1 MAEEITI
8 KIRAETED
16 AQQNVQDFREELD
29 KTAKSSDKTSRSLG
43 QMNKSWQKMGAGLK
57 GRMMPRVGVPTT
69 VQGPMGYGYGNM
81 GGMGTGGMFG
91 GRLGGMGKV
100 GLIAGIGAIGGGLL
114 GNLFGGGGGG
124 KLAGFDKLNAVGGQ
138 SIIDFLDPHLKKITN
153 ELGKISGG
161 VADAADAAAGVA
173 GGVGN
178 TSLGIFTTI
187 AATAQALFGKVQDMV
202 DAIAKTIGGW
212 FNGLASKA
220 APVFDMI
227 ASAAEKIRAVCQ
239 SWFDGLYEAGERV
252 FAHILNLAGQVL
264 DVIKQWF
271 NIDGGGTTPE
281 PDVTP
286 SPTPTPT
293 PTPDDTGGGGG
304 SSLWDKVKNA
314 ATTAISTVAAGIGSV
329 VSKVTDALSSPSKA
343 VKSITSVLDPNPAK
357 ATVSTTSDNAAVKVL
372 TSMTNSMLNQG
383 IGGSNIIGGVLGLGG
398 GAAGAVSKGASLLSK
413 IGSGLR
419 SILPFA
425 EGGVFMP
432 NSPQLAILGDNRS
445 EPEVAAPYSLIVQ
458 AVGDALRNN
467 GGSTSTSVS
476 APTTIEVPISLNGKV
491 IARGIYDDLENEKR
505 RRNGSAMA

>member
-57 GRMMPRVGVPTT
+57 GRIMPNVGVPTT
-69 VQGPMGYGYGNM
+69 VQGPMSYGYGNM

-91 GRLGGMGKV
+91 GRLGGIGKV

-114 GNLFGGGGGG
+114 GNLFGGSG
-124 KLAGFDKLNAVGGQ
+124 KLAGFDRLNAVGGQ

-187 AATAQALFGKVQDMV
+187 AATAQTLFGKVQDMV
-202 DAIAKTIGGW
+202 DSIAKTIGGW
-212 FNGLASKA
+212 FNGLAGKA
-220 APVFDMI
+220 EAIFGTI
-227 ASAAEKIRAVCQ
+227 QTYAERIRSICQ
-239 SWFDGLYEAGERV
+239 SWFEGLYEAGERV
-252 FAHILNLAGQVL
+252 FAHILDLAGQVL

-314 ATTAISTVAAGIGSV
+314 ATTAIKTVTATASV
-329 VSKVTDALSSPSKA
+329 LLNKVSGWSDSVAEVRDTITDVISPSPTK
-343 VKSITSVLDPNPAK
+343 VR
-357 ATVSTTSDNAAVKVL
+357 VSTDSDNAAVKVL
-372 TSMTNSMLNQG
+372 ASMTDNMLNSG
-383 IGGSNIIGGVLGLGG
+383 IGGSNILGGVLGIGG
-398 GAAGAVSKGASLLSK
+398 GLAGAVSKGASVLGK

-467 GGSTSTSVS
+467 AGGTSTSVS